1 MAIHPIEYRY
11 NTPEMYKLFE
21 EENILKKRMLVEAAL
36 VKAHSEVGNVPKKAA
51 KKVKKVAE
59 SGEVKLERVKEI
71 ESEIKHDLMAIVKAM
86 SEKADDSGKYIHLG
100 ATSYDIIDTAWA
112 LIFREALNLMLDD
125 LKKFKKVLKKG
136 AEKYKGT
143 IMIGRSHGQ
152 HGVPITLGFKFAG
165 WFEENERNIERV
177 EEALDLISVGQLT
190 GAVGT
195 QASLGEKGVEIQKEF
210 LKELELEEPGIT
222 TQIIP
227 RDRHAEVIVHLV
239 FIAEALERIAKE
251 IRNLQRPEILEIE
264 EPFKKKQVG
273 SSTMPQKRNPYRSER
288 ICGIARYLRGNAL
301 SAFENIPLE
310 HERDL
315 TNSSNERLIFPETF
329 ILTDFI
335 LREASDIVG
344 NLNVY
349 PENMRKNLNL
359 TKGRVMAEAVMIK
372 LVEKGLGRQD
382 AHELVRK
389 NSMKSFKE
397 DTHLLEVL
405 LEDDVIKK
413 HLSEKEIKEA
423 MEPENY
429 LGTVKE
435 QIELALKD

>member
-11 NTPEMYKLFE
+11 NTPEMYGLFE
-21 EENILKKRMLVEAAL
+21 EKNILEKRMLVEAAL
-36 VKAHSEVGNVPKKAA
+36 VKAHSKIGNVPKKAA
-51 KKVKKVAE
+51 KKVEKVAK
-59 SGEVKLERVKEI
+59 SGNVKLKRVKEI

-86 SEKADDSGKYIHLG
+86 SEKSGDAGKYIHLG

-112 LIFREALNLMLDD
+112 LIFREALNLILDD

-136 AEKYKGT
+136 AENYKET
-143 IMIGRSHGQ
+143 VMIGRSHGQ
-152 HGVPITLGFKFAG
+152 HGIPITLGFKFAS
-165 WFEENERNIERV
+165 WFEENERNIERT

-195 QASLGEKGVEIQKEF
+195 QASLGEKGLEIQKEF
-210 LKELELEEPGIT
+210 LSELDLDEPGIT
-222 TQIIP
+222 TQVIP

-239 FIAEALERIAKE
+239 FIAEELERIAKE

-264 EPFKKKQVG
+264 EPFKKMQVG

-288 ICGIARYLRGNAL
+288 ICGIARYLRGNVL

-315 TNSSNERLIFPETF
+315 TNSSNERLIFSETF
-329 ILTDFI
+329 ILMDFI
-335 LREASDIVG
+335 LREAIDIVG

-349 PENMRKNLNL
+349 PENMQKNLNL

-372 LVEKGLGRQD
+372 LVEKGLGRQE
-382 AHELVRK
+382 AHELIRK

-397 DTHLLEVL
+397 DKHLLDVL
-405 LEDDVIKK
+405 LEDKEIKEY
-413 HLSEKEIKEA
+413 LDEKEIKEV
-423 MEPENY
+423 MKPGNY
-429 LGTVKE
+429 LGTVKK
-435 QIELALKD
+435 QIEKALKD